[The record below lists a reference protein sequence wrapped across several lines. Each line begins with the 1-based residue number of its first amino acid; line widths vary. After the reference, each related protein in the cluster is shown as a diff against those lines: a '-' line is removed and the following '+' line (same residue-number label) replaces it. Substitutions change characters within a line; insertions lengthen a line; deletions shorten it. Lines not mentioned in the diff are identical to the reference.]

1 MQKIKPKPTPSS
13 SSAADRPGACTYTLS
28 PFSSHSSLLTLRF
41 SLIFHPFLT
50 CPHLSITYFSSAS
63 NPPIHP
69 LIHPFI
75 HTLCLRTDGNNDD
88 DDDAEIAQAAA
99 DQLNSDMDEGHDPD
113 TDGMCV
119 LRIKRIA
126 ALGGMELLAR
136 LVQHGSPQ
144 VRVCIYL
151 VDGLVGWVCGVCW

>member
-1 MQKIKPKPTPSS
+1 MIKFKTCRKSNPNP
-13 SSAADRPGACTYTLS
+13 RPRPRPRPRPLQVDQVHSWHSCTLTFTLFS
-28 PFSSHSSLLTLRF
+28 P
-41 SLIFHPFLT
+41 IFHRP
-50 CPHLSITYFSSAS
+50 LSSTY
-63 NPPIHP
+63 NPSIHP

-75 HTLCLRTDGNNDD
+75 HTLSLRTDGNNDD

-99 DQLNSDMDEGHDPD
+99 DQLNSDMDEGQDPD

-126 ALGGMELLAR
+126 ALGGMEVLAR

-144 VRVCIYL
+144 VRVCVYL
-151 VDGLVGWVCGVCW
+151 VDGLVGWVGGVCW